1 MALTFEWDE
10 SKDQENLIKHGV
22 GIEEAKSVFN
32 DPLAITIYDPDH
44 SISEDRFIDLG
55 YSVKKRLL
63 IVVYTDR
70 DEVIRLISCRVA
82 TPRERLNYEQ
92 G

>member
-1 MALTFEWDE
+1 LLLALTFEWDE
-10 SKDQENLIKHGV
+10 SKGQENLIKHGV
-22 GIEEAKSVFN
+22 GFEEAKSVFN
-32 DPLAITIYDPDH
+32 DPLAITI
-44 SISEDRFIDLG
+44 
-55 YSVKKRLL
+55 
-63 IVVYTDR
+63 R